1 MNTIRGERFIAAI
14 AIVALAGLA
23 DCKSEAS
30 PPTPGTVTISF
41 HTPNIDDG
49 AALFTVTGP
58 GVRDAQSASST
69 YKVYWRVVS
78 ATEVRFLV
86 VGNLTS
92 GVVATVTI
100 DDLAKVG
107 EYAGSLLEV
116 ASRTDA
122 VRSSVSGYSISIS
135 R

>member
-30 PPTPGTVTISF
+30 PPTPGTVTVSF
-41 HTPNIDDG
+41 HTPNTDYG

-100 DDLAKVG
+100 DDLAKVRS
-107 EYAGSLLEV
+107 EEHTSELESQFHLVCRLLLEKKN
-116 ASRTDA
+116 SQ
-122 VRSSVSGYSISIS
+122 
-135 R
+135 

>member
-1 MNTIRGERFIAAI
+1 MNTIRGFMAAI

-23 DCKSEAS
+23 DCKGAAS
-30 PPTPGTVTISF
+30 PTPGTVTVSF
-41 HTPNIDDG
+41 HTPTTDDG
-49 AALFTVTGP
+49 AVLFMLTGP
-58 GVRDAQSASST
+58 GVREAQAASST

-86 VGNLTS
+86 VGNLSS

-107 EYAGSLLEV
+107 EYAGTLLEV

-122 VRSSVSGYSISIS
+122 LRSSVSGYSISIS

>member
-1 MNTIRGERFIAAI
+1 MNTIRGFMAAI

-23 DCKSEAS
+23 DCKGDAS
-30 PPTPGTVTISF
+30 PTPGTVTVSF
-41 HTPNIDDG
+41 HTPTTDDG
-49 AALFTVTGP
+49 AVLFMLTGP
-58 GVRDAQSASST
+58 GVREAQAASST

-100 DDLAKVG
+100 DDLSKVG
-107 EYAGSLLEV
+107 QYAGSLLEV

>member
-23 DCKSEAS
+23 DCKGDS
-30 PPTPGTVTISF
+30 PPTPGTVTVSF
-41 HTPNIDDG
+41 HSPNSDDG
-49 AALFTVTGP
+49 AATFVLTGP
-58 GVRDAQSASST
+58 GIRDAQAASST

-86 VGNLTS
+86 VGDLTS
-92 GVVATVTI
+92 GVVATATI
-100 DDLAKVG
+100 DDLTKVG
-107 EYAGSLLEV
+107 QYQGSVIEV

-122 VRSSVSGYSISIS
+122 VRPSVSGYSITVS